1 MKADGSIIIDT
12 KINDDGLI
20 KGFEAIKS
28 GMDSIADKAEKTNR
42 EIQAAFS
49 GASSGQAGADVQEL
63 GQSLD
68 TVTGNAKE
76 AEKALDDM
84 IRKAA
89 ESNNSGGSVLTG
101 PIQGPEAMTGYQQY
115 DAAEIAKSAEEYAS
129 KMQTAEQHT
138 SELLAALQA
147 AEKEVSDLKA
157 KGFFWDDAEFQAAQ
171 QKLAR
176 IKEDIK
182 SIKQD
187 TIEGETV
194 ANPFGMDTIAGKV
207 REAELEVQRLVA
219 AGKGLGN
226 EDYDRA
232 YTKLARLR
240 SEARAYAQELANASE
255 EGGTCTQIVESGCG
269 QMGAAIQG
277 ASGQMEKFISRVNRL
292 ASRVFIFSVI
302 TAGLRAMRTWL
313 KNVVAADGEAAAAMA
328 QLKGALL
335 TLAQPLAEV
344 VIPLFIT
351 LVQILTR
358 VISVMAQ
365 IVAMLTGR
373 SITGMKNSA
382 KALNAQAGAIDNVGS
397 AAKEASKYL
406 AGFDELNVMQS
417 PDTGGGGGSGS
428 STATPS
434 FDFDTSKTTEE
445 LKNILGLIELIA
457 AVLLAMKFGNGFM
470 DGLGKAVGFF
480 LIINGLLNGIQSYV
494 DAWKNGIDFENLSSM
509 IGRITEV
516 IVGLYLALGPTAAAI
531 GLIVAGIAM
540 LVLGIKDA
548 MEVGFN
554 AQNLI
559 TTITGLLLAGLGIS
573 LLVGSWIPL
582 LIAAIAGLLLVI
594 VNFFGD
600 TDQLLGGLKEMLSGF
615 KEFFSG
621 IFSGDIEK
629 SLQGIG
635 KIFSGLRS
643 VVGSVVDALENMLN
657 SFLDWLDKKTGG
669 KLHGIIEL
677 VKSIIGNAFQYARD
691 KLTAFLNI
699 FQSIFMGLTKF
710 ISGAFTGNWEKA
722 WEGIKDIFKGIWNGI
737 ADLFGA
743 TINAIIRG
751 LNWLI
756 GKMNRISFT
765 APSWVPGIGGKTIGI
780 NIPTISEWQVPH
792 LAQGAVIPPNRE
804 FMAVLGDQKRG
815 TNIEAPLETI
825 QEAVALVMDDMIASN
840 TAGQEAMLAVLREIL
855 SAVLGI
861 QIGDDVLAQAVERS
875 QRKMAIL
882 RGGRA

>member
-1 MKADGSIIIDT
+1 MADGEITFDTAIDNRKLEKDLASLKG
-12 KINDDGLI
+12 KIEKAEEALNKKRTESSGLT
-20 KGFEAIKS
+20 EEL
-28 GMDSIADKAEKTNR
+28 DKARESANQAVDAIRRLREEKDAIDGALNGTSYVSPGQYEAMQDR
-42 EIQAAFS
+42 LPKITEELDRQEATLDQQRQTIDRITGRQAVCGDQIVRMSQDLERMKDEAGDLGLRIQ
-49 GASSGQAGADVQEL
+49 QAG
-63 GQSLD
+63 
-68 TVTGNAKE
+68 T
-76 AEKALDDM
+76 
-84 IRKAA
+84 AA
-89 ESNNSGGSVLTG
+89 ESSADGCSRMGDA
-101 PIQGPEAMTGYQQY
+101 IQEA
-115 DAAEIAKSAEEYAS
+115 SS
-129 KMQTAEQHT
+129 KM
-138 SELLAALQA
+138 
-147 AEKEVSDLKA
+147 
-157 KGFFWDDAEFQAAQ
+157 
-171 QKLAR
+171 
-176 IKEDIK
+176 
-182 SIKQD
+182 
-187 TIEGETV
+187 
-194 ANPFGMDTIAGKV
+194 
-207 REAELEVQRLVA
+207 
-219 AGKGLGN
+219 
-226 EDYDRA
+226 DR
-232 YTKLARLR
+232 
-240 SEARAYAQELANASE
+240 
-255 EGGTCTQIVESGCG
+255 
-269 QMGAAIQG
+269 
-277 ASGQMEKFISRVNRL
+277 FINRVKRL
-292 ASRVFIFSVI
+292 ASRVFVFSVI
-302 TAGLRAMRTWL
+302 TAALRLLRTWL
-313 KNVVAADGEAAAAMA
+313 QNIVTTDSEAAAAMA

-344 VIPLFIT
+344 VIPLFTT
-351 LVQILTR
+351 LVRILTSI
-358 VISVMAQ
+358 ISVIAQ
-365 IVAMLTGR
+365 IVAMLTGK
-373 SITGMKNSA
+373 SISGMKSNA

-494 DAWKNGIDFENLSSM
+494 DAWKNGIDFENLSSL

-615 KEFFSG
+615 KDFFSG

-635 KIFSGLRS
+635 KIFSGLKS

-657 SFLDWLDKKTGG
+657 SFLDWLDQKTGG

-677 VKSIIGNAFQYARD
+677 VKSIIRNAFQYSRD

-699 FQSIFMGLTKF
+699 FQSIFTGLTKF
-710 ISGAFTGNWEKA
+710 ISGVFTGNWKRA
-722 WEGIKDIFKGIWNGI
+722 WEGIKDIFKGIWNGV

-756 GKMNRISFT
+756 GKMNKISFT

-804 FMAVLGDQKRG
+804 FMAVLGDQKHG

-825 QEAVALVMDDMIASN
+825 QEAVALVMNDMIASN
-840 TAGQEAMLAVLREIL
+840 TAGQEAMLSVLREIL